1 MAFINWEKKYK
12 PLRFLTIVLWILLFI
27 GFIFGAILL
36 LLASK
41 ADLPTFEDLENPKYD
56 LASIILDKN
65 EEQVGKYYIEN
76 REQTDF
82 EDISPNLLN
91 ALLSIEDAR
100 FYSHAGVDLQAL
112 FRVAFKTILL
122 RQESSGGGS
131 TISQQLAKLLYSRAS
146 LRGKSSFSRMNALLQ
161 IKLKE
166 WITAVKLEKAF
177 TKQEILAMYLN
188 KFEFINGAHGIQA
201 ASEIYFD
208 KDQKDLS
215 VPEAATLVGMLQNPS
230 RYNPVRFLDRTTE
243 RRNVV
248 LYQMKRKKHIDKEAY
263 DSISVKP
270 IDLSSFKRS
279 NQSEGPA
286 PYFRSELT
294 KWLKDLLEQE
304 RYHKPEGGEY
314 NIYTDGLKIHS
325 TIDLSIQKH
334 AEAAVKVHMDWIQD
348 RYWKVWKGMN
358 PMTYEADSL
367 QRIQRYES
375 VMRRV
380 YYSDRYIDLFK
391 STFSSLIDK
400 VAQDYDGFELTE
412 PALRIIF
419 KAKNYKSGIDRFE
432 NPELISNYRKIT
444 NAAIWSDIKN
454 KWNDFNDAY
463 EKAFNKERELTVFDY
478 KEGETLKTMTPMDS
492 VRYHLRHLQAGLLA
506 ADPKTGYIKAWV
518 GGIDHRYFKFD
529 HVTSRRQV
537 GSTIK
542 PFVYSTAIAMQGISP
557 CKEFDDIQYTI
568 APGDVGFFVKE
579 EWSPA
584 NANGEFTGNKYNL
597 YQGLLYSKNSI
608 SVRLIKEMGSVEVIR
623 DLLHNVGIDKYEK
636 HPSGRLLVPSI
647 PSLCLGS
654 VDLTVM
660 EMTGAYTT
668 FANNGVYTQP
678 VFVDYI
684 EDKNGKVIYKSTP
697 QQKRAMNPVYNAV
710 MVDMLKNNTGGRFGM
725 GLKTENGGKT
735 GTTNDYADAW
745 FMAITPSMV
754 VGTWV
759 GGDEKWVRFYTLDDG
774 QGFIMARP
782 IFKEFMRRVEA
793 DEDLDYN
800 PDLNFI
806 TPPSEYYDLIDC
818 DRYKQVDVEIEQ
830 QERLE
835 QASLNDEFGGEF
847 GGEFEEEE
855 FEEEFEELPFDT
867 SGLRRD
873 SI

>member
-1 MAFINWEKKYK
+1 MATINWEKKYK
-12 PLRFLTIVLWILLFI
+12 LLYILTIILWIGLII
-27 GFIFGAILL
+27 GFTSVAVLL
-36 LLASK
+36 VTASK
-41 ADLPTFEDLENPKYD
+41 SNLPTFEDLENPKYD
-56 LASIILDKN
+56 LASLILDRSGD
-65 EEQVGKYYIEN
+65 QVGKYYIEN
-76 REQTDF
+76 REQTDY
-82 EDISPNLLN
+82 EDISINLLN

-100 FYSHAGVDLQAL
+100 FYSHAGVDIQAL

-131 TISQQLAKLLYSRAS
+131 TISQQLAKLLYSRESLSGKAS
-146 LRGKSSFSRMNALLQ
+146 FARMKALLQ

-166 WITAVKLEKAF
+166 WITAIKLEKSF
-177 TKQEILAMYLN
+177 TKEEILSMYLN

-208 KDQKDLS
+208 KDQKDLTI
-215 VPEAATLVGMLQNPS
+215 PEAATLVGMLQNPS
-230 RYNPVRFLDRTTE
+230 RYNPVRFMERTIE

-248 LYQMKRKKHIDKEAY
+248 LNQMRRNNHIDQPAY
-263 DSISVKP
+263 DSLAVKP
-270 IDLSSFKRS
+270 IDLSNFRRS

-304 RYHKPEGGEY
+304 RYHKPEGGQY

-325 TIDLSIQKH
+325 TIDLAIQEH
-334 AEAAVKVHMDWIQD
+334 AEQAVKVHMDWIQD
-348 RYWKVWKGMN
+348 RYWKVWRGMD
-358 PMTYEADSL
+358 PMTYEADSSQL
-367 QRIQRYES
+367 IQRYES
-375 VMRRV
+375 VLRRV
-380 YYSDRYIDLFK
+380 YYSDRYIALFNRV
-391 STFSSLIDK
+391 FGSLIDQ
-400 VAQDYDGFELTE
+400 VEQDYNGFELTE
-412 PALRIIF
+412 PALRILF
-419 KAKNYKSGIDRFE
+419 KAKNYERGIDKFD
-432 NPELISNYRKIT
+432 NIELKSVYRKIT
-444 NAAIWSDIKN
+444 SKAIWTEIKSAW
-454 KWNDFNDAY
+454 KDFNDLY
-463 EKAFNKERELTVFDY
+463 EAEFNKEQKLTVFDY
-478 KEGETLKTMTPMDS
+478 KKGEVQKTMTPLDS
-492 VRYHLRHLQAGLLA
+492 VRYHLRHLQAGMVV

-518 GGIDHRYFKFD
+518 GGTDHRYFKFD

-542 PFVYSTAIAMQGISP
+542 PFVYSTAIAMHGISP
-557 CKEFDDIQYTI
+557 CQEFDDIQYTI
-568 APGDVGFFVKE
+568 APGDVGLYVDE
-579 EWSPA
+579 QWSPA

-608 SVRLIKEMGSVEVIR
+608 SVRLVKEMGSVEVIR

-654 VDLTVM
+654 VDLTVL

-697 QQKRAMNPVYNAV
+697 QQKRALNPVYNAV

-725 GLKTENGGKT
+725 GMKTENGGKT
-735 GTTNDYADAW
+735 GTTNNYADAW
-745 FMAITPSMV
+745 FMGITPTMV

-774 QGFIMARP
+774 QGFVMARP

-793 DEDLDYN
+793 DDELDYN
-800 PDLNFI
+800 PNLNFV

-818 DRYKQVDVEIEQ
+818 DRYKQEDVEVEQ
-830 QERLE
+830 QQRIELARR
-835 QASLNDEFGGEF
+835 SDEFGGEF
-847 GGEFEEEE
+847 GEEFGEE
-855 FEEEFEELPFDT
+855 FEEELEDIPIDT
-867 SGLRRD
+867 SVARRD
-873 SI
+873 TI